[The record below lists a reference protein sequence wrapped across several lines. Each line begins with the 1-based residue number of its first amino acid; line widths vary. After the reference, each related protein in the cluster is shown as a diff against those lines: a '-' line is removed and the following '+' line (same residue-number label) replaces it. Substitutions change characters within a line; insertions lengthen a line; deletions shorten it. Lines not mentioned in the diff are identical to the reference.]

1 MFTWSWQVIQ
11 DCLQYD
17 PSKRSLMKKIRT
29 DLSKL
34 EDFYDNDFEPEKKED
49 KAISQKAAASIS
61 VNAGNFDSFLN
72 LDAPTSLNA
81 GESGAVEFENP
92 PITST
97 ITTPSSKL
105 IKDCKKFHK
114 NAGESGAVEFEQK
127 TAASISLN
135 AGESGELENLPI
147 TSSSLKIN
155 SRKDVFRK

>member
-1 MFTWSWQVIQ
+1 MFTWSFKVIQ

-34 EDFYDNDFEPEKKED
+34 EDFYDDDFVPEKKEET
-49 KAISQKAAASIS
+49 AISTQKSAASIS
-61 VNAGNFDSFLN
+61 VNEGNFDSFVN
-72 LDAPTSLNA
+72 LDASISLNA

-105 IKDCKKFHK
+105 IKDCKKFQK
-114 NAGESGAVEFEQK
+114 NA
-127 TAASISLN
+127 N
-135 AGESGELENLPI
+135 
-147 TSSSLKIN
+147 
-155 SRKDVFRK
+155 